1 MTGKKLTPRSVLGP
15 LRGRNEKQRQDDDD
29 DNDDDRILQYS
40 FSGAIYSKPQDT
52 CSLQTYVHH
61 YSWLQFASLALSLSE
76 TLQERRGIGI

>member
-1 MTGKKLTPRSVLGP
+1 MGNVR
-15 LRGRNEKQRQDDDD
+15 DDDD
-29 DNDDDRILQYS
+29 DDDDDGDDDDDLIFQYS
-40 FSGAIYSKPQDT
+40 ISGAIYSKPQDT